1 MATRKTYSAAT
12 LEAARVLGG
21 RIRLARHARGW
32 TLAELAER
40 VGVNRNTLLKVE
52 TGDPSV
58 RLGVA
63 FEAAVVTGVPL
74 FDPDPRLRARERTN
88 VEEQLALLPTR
99 ARPLP
104 EVDDDF

>member
-1 MATRKTYSAAT
+1 MSARNTYSPLA

-32 TLAELAER
+32 TITELAER
-40 VGVNRNTLLKVE
+40 VGVTRTTMQKVE
-52 TGDPSV
+52 AGEPSV

-63 FEAAVVTGVPL
+63 LEAAVVTGVPL
-74 FDPDPRLRARERTN
+74 FEADLRSAAIEATGVRQ
-88 VEEQLALLPTR
+88 QLALLPAR

-104 EVDDDF
+104 TVDDDF